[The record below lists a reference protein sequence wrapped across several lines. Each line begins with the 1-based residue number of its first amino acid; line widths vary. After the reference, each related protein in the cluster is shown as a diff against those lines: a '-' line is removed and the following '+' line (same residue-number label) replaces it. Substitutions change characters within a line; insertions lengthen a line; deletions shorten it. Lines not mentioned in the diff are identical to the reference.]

1 MTSYYNEL
9 TTGSVY
15 ADISQQHVPFEQP
28 DQEISEYADI
38 ATVGAAHFMGNMQ
51 HSVSGVGANVNDDEE
66 LLLHVEYERPS
77 DVMEPRDLV
86 TEDNTEQAN
95 DTDTS
100 TSSCGSEPAGE
111 YGEQCDAN
119 KYSSTSGTRNGLTA
133 SKPMR
138 SRRGGGYANGLCPP
152 APAVTSDECWNDPAD
167 IAEYFPKTAAYKV
180 LAGVRPSAQYLTV
193 QRWVKE
199 KNFYAEKF
207 DRWSDVLNN
216 GGITDPRDRQRINQM
231 LRQLTWLLTYSWDGK
246 DMSTLPPEMLW
257 RARKEE
263 LRLVERLMQQKLSIM
278 RGGRSNTSRV
288 KKHIDNIEP
297 TGVSSSGCALAQRPK
312 IKRRQ
317 LGAFD
322 QLSMTNGALF
332 KLLVLERQWKVLLD
346 QLVTQNDRNAAA
358 DLQGLVEEY
367 VRELRSM
374 IDEIGGDQYAVH
386 DVNLIEDLVNDGYS
400 LQKKLELVGLAHLCS
415 EWFLFKR
422 RTSKNGSRVVKR
434 AHPSTSKAV
443 TVIGVNGPA
452 SVTSAPPSIDMKT
465 AIARDKT
472 SSHLG
477 TRRNV
482 ASLPSGIQ
490 NDVARVPSHSQG
502 DMVPLPSHMQKNMR
516 SVRPGVHDSM
526 KLVSS
531 SAQSSVISAPSASEG
546 NNSAPVSSSVQS
558 NMASIPSELR
568 GNATIIPKTRRTRK
582 KSTKK
587 SGRKTSRSENKF
599 GRLTGKS
606 TVKKAVEASSQSAL
620 DVLPLSDSTMVEVIS
635 EGNVAAS
642 IVGKRGKRGRP
653 KKLDIGEQTRDAE
666 KNNDAV
672 SVRKHGRHKKS
683 KKGGRAR
690 KLRGRPR
697 RNTQKSIAPIAA
709 SPILESI
716 PENED
721 AEKAE
726 AHERYDLEDVSE
738 IENRWLNFCLE
749 DERATDEEVARMI
762 GDLLSLCMDYRTLL
776 ETPMPRSVAA
786 ARRASKRAQIE
797 SSIGDLEA
805 LLDRPGRW
813 EQNALLA
820 LPTTISEA
828 SDDKEAI
835 LAPPAKRS
843 KPAEGTS
850 LDQSSPWRRGCFA
863 SCNDSSAG

>member
-1 MTSYYNEL
+1 MYGLESKLGLSLCDHCAYEVFVARMRWIY
-9 TTGSVY
+9 
-15 ADISQQHVPFEQP
+15 F
-28 DQEISEYADI
+28 
-38 ATVGAAHFMGNMQ
+38 
-51 HSVSGVGANVNDDEE
+51 VS
-66 LLLHVEYERPS
+66 
-77 DVMEPRDLV
+77 
-86 TEDNTEQAN
+86 
-95 DTDTS
+95 
-100 TSSCGSEPAGE
+100 
-111 YGEQCDAN
+111 
-119 KYSSTSGTRNGLTA
+119 
-133 SKPMR
+133 
-138 SRRGGGYANGLCPP
+138 
-152 APAVTSDECWNDPAD
+152 
-167 IAEYFPKTAAYKV
+167 
-180 LAGVRPSAQYLTV
+180 
-193 QRWVKE
+193 
-199 KNFYAEKF
+199 
-207 DRWSDVLNN
+207 
-216 GGITDPRDRQRINQM
+216 
-231 LRQLTWLLTYSWDGK
+231 
-246 DMSTLPPEMLW
+246 
-257 RARKEE
+257 
-263 LRLVERLMQQKLSIM
+263 
-278 RGGRSNTSRV
+278 
-288 KKHIDNIEP
+288 
-297 TGVSSSGCALAQRPK
+297 
-312 IKRRQ
+312 
-317 LGAFD
+317 
-322 QLSMTNGALF
+322 
-332 KLLVLERQWKVLLD
+332 
-346 QLVTQNDRNAAA
+346 
-358 DLQGLVEEY
+358 
-367 VRELRSM
+367 
-374 IDEIGGDQYAVH
+374 
-386 DVNLIEDLVNDGYS
+386 EDLVNDGYS

-482 ASLPSGIQ
+482 ASLPSAIQ

-721 AEKAE
+721 A
-726 AHERYDLEDVSE
+726 
-738 IENRWLNFCLE
+738 
-749 DERATDEEVARMI
+749 
-762 GDLLSLCMDYRTLL
+762 G
-776 ETPMPRSVAA
+776 
-786 ARRASKRAQIE
+786 
-797 SSIGDLEA
+797 
-805 LLDRPGRW
+805 
-813 EQNALLA
+813 
-820 LPTTISEA
+820 
-828 SDDKEAI
+828 
-835 LAPPAKRS
+835 
-843 KPAEGTS
+843 KPTS
-850 LDQSSPWRRGCFA
+850 LFFFLLH
-863 SCNDSSAG
+863 NDSTWIHRNF